1 MRQSRLFMPTLREAP
16 AEAET
21 ASHRLLLRAGY
32 IRQHAAGIYS
42 YLPLGYRVLRR
53 IEAIVRSEMERA
65 GVHEML
71 LPAMQ
76 TAELWQES
84 GRLDQYGPELIRLND
99 RHGRGFVLG
108 PTHEEAITSLVREEL
123 HSYRELPQRLY
134 QIQTKFR
141 DERRP
146 RSGLMRGREFL
157 MKDAYSFDIDAE
169 GLNESYRT
177 MYDAYHRIFT
187 RCGLYFRAVEADPG
201 QIGGEGGSH
210 EFIALAETG
219 EDTVAV
225 CDCCGYSANVELAE
239 IGWSDDHHTGAAE
252 ESGSGS
258 GNMEKRHTPGI
269 RTVEELS
276 RALGIGMDTVIKT
289 LVYQADDRLVAVVIR
304 GDREVNELKL
314 QKRLN
319 AQAVKLAEPE
329 AVREVTGMEPGF
341 IGPVG
346 LELELL
352 IDRSVEG
359 IRTGAAGAGEAD
371 YHWVN
376 VKPGIDFPV
385 HKAEDLAI
393 AAAGDHCTRCGEG
406 RLAMSRGIEVGHVFK
421 LGTKYST
428 KLGAAVTDAAG
439 MSREL
444 IMGCY
449 GIGISRLLAAVAE
462 QHHDE
467 QGLVWPSQLAPY
479 SAHLLVMSMR
489 DEAQTRL
496 AEQMYQMLETAGLEP
511 LLDDRVERPGV
522 KFNDA
527 ALAGIPYV
535 IVIGKGAA
543 EGKVELQERHSGQTF
558 TVSAEEA
565 VRTVSRIWDGT
576 SDTA

>member
-1 MRQSRLFMPTLREAP
+1 MPTLREAP

-65 GVHEML
+65 GVQEML

-84 GRLDQYGPELIRLND
+84 GRLDQYGPELIRLKD
-99 RHGRGFVLG
+99 RHGRDFVLG

-169 GLNESYRT
+169 GLHDSYRT
-177 MYDAYHRIFT
+177 MYDAYHRIFA
-187 RCGLYFRAVEADPG
+187 RCGLDFRAVEADPG

-210 EFIALAETG
+210 EFIALAEAG

-225 CDCCGYSANVELAE
+225 CDCCGYSANLELAE
-239 IGWSDDHHTGAAE
+239 IGWDHQDHSRVAD
-252 ESGSGS
+252 ESCS

-276 RALGIGMDTVIKT
+276 GALGIGMDTVIKT
-289 LVYQADDRLVAVVIR
+289 LVYQADDRLVAVLIR

-314 QKRLN
+314 QKRLK

-352 IDRSVEG
+352 IDRSAEG
-359 IRTGAAGAGEAD
+359 ICSGAAGAGEAD

-393 AAAGDHCTRCGEG
+393 AAAGDRCPRCGEG
-406 RLAMSRGIEVGHVFK
+406 RLATSRGIEEGHVFK
-421 LGTKYST
+421 LGTKYSA
-428 KLGAAVTDAAG
+428 KLGAAVTDASG
-439 MSREL
+439 VSREL

-449 GIGISRLLAAVAE
+449 GIGISRLLAAAAE

-467 QGLVWPSQLAPY
+467 QGLIWPCQLAPY

-489 DEAQTRL
+489 DEAQTLL
-496 AEQMYQMLETAGLEP
+496 ADQIYQMLETAGLEP
-511 LLDDRVERPGV
+511 LLDDRAERPGV
-522 KFNDA
+522 KFKDA

-558 TVSAEEA
+558 IVSAEEA
-565 VRTVSRIWDGT
+565 VRAVQQRVAAES
-576 SDTA
+576 